1 MNFAFLKFCRMQREH
16 TIYVSN
22 HTKYSALTMDVNTTR
37 LFWLNEVPY
46 EMQMFVKIIEFI
58 QTLILLGSLIG
69 MYRGIEI
76 NHPGTFFSM

>member
-1 MNFAFLKFCRMQREH
+1 
-16 TIYVSN
+16 
-22 HTKYSALTMDVNTTR
+22 MDVNTTR

-76 NHPGTFFSM
+76 NHPGTFFKCDSICHTFSDHLQ